1 MNNKLDLSNVYT
13 EINLLKEKIA
23 LLEKDNYNINKILE
37 KEIQKNKNIGNNLI
51 STDIII
57 LKKRQDQFEGA
68 MIRDFSKFKNEIIN
82 NINNSNSDLLQNVEN
97 LLSQYNINNENKDIN
112 ISQEIEENNN
122 EDDIKKNNKNIG
134 EELFK
139 ENINYNNHNYSRD
152 SIKSNYITQKDKK
165 SPSKSKSKSKTQSK
179 TSPTV
184 PNLNE
189 FQDILNK
196 ELSQYR
202 SDLNKNVLKLS
213 LLEKKYNG
221 LSTQYYTET
230 SNINNN
236 IKSLN
241 DLKKDFETF
250 QNSINSNLQNL
261 KDDFS
266 HNVENNKLFISEI
279 SKIIEDFQKK
289 LNFFDKNNNKF
300 NEQYLLTKNNIDET
314 MKDIM
319 QKLNN
324 ELNEFHK
331 SINEQVAEQG
341 QEIDNF
347 EKFMSQE
354 NEKFVRFIQNHL
366 DESIS
371 SIKKLFDFNGDDIKK
386 LNEKIEIIQEV
397 IKKVR
402 NDVFKSINDSEE
414 FLENKYQSL
423 FRLINKE

>member
-139 ENINYNNHNYSRD
+139 ENINYNSHNYSRD

-347 EKFMSQE
+347 EKFISQE

>member
-241 DLKKDFETF
+241 DLKKEFETF

-319 QKLNN
+319 QKLNT

>member
-13 EINLLKEKIA
+13 EINLLKENIA

-139 ENINYNNHNYSRD
+139 ENINYNSHNYSRD

>member
-1 MNNKLDLSNVYT
+1 MNNKLDLTNVYT

-139 ENINYNNHNYSRD
+139 ENINYNSHNYSRD

-250 QNSINSNLQNL
+250 QNNINSNLQNL

-423 FRLINKE
+423 FRLINKD

>member
-37 KEIQKNKNIGNNLI
+37 KEIQKNKNIGYNLI

-250 QNSINSNLQNL
+250 QNNINSNLQNL

>member
-250 QNSINSNLQNL
+250 QNNINSNLQNL

>member
-23 LLEKDNYNINKILE
+23 LLEKDNYNINNILE
-37 KEIQKNKNIGNNLI
+37 KEIKKNKNIGNNLI

-57 LKKRQDQFEGA
+57 LKKRKDQFEGA

-82 NINNSNSDLLQNVEN
+82 NINNSNSNLLQNVEN
-97 LLSQYNINNENKDIN
+97 LISQNNINNDNNDIN
-112 ISQEIEENNN
+112 LSQEEENNN
-122 EDDIKKNNKNIG
+122 EDDIKKNNNVKNIG
-134 EELFK
+134 DELFK

-152 SIKSNYITQKDKK
+152 SIKSNYITQKEKK
-165 SPSKSKSKSKTQSK
+165 SPKKSKTKSNTTQA
-179 TSPTV
+179 TL
-184 PNLNE
+184 NLNE
-189 FQDILNK
+189 FKDILNK

-202 SDLNKNVLKLS
+202 SELNKNDLKLS

-221 LSTQYYTET
+221 LSTKDYTDT
-230 SNINNN
+230 NNINNN
-236 IKSLN
+236 LKSLN
-241 DLKKDFETF
+241 DLKKDFENF
-250 QNSINSNLQNL
+250 QNKINSNLQNL
-261 KDDFS
+261 KDGFS

-289 LNFFDKNNNKF
+289 INIFEKNNNKF

-331 SINEQVAEQG
+331 SINLQVSEQS

-354 NEKFVRFIQNHL
+354 HEKFVQFIQNHL

-386 LNEKIEIIQEV
+386 LNEKIEIIQEI

-414 FLENKYQSL
+414 FLENKYESL

>member
-68 MIRDFSKFKNEIIN
+68 MIRDFSKFKNEITN
-82 NINNSNSDLLQNVEN
+82 NINNSNSDLLHNVEI
-97 LLSQYNINNENKDIN
+97 LLSRYNINNENKDIN
-112 ISQEIEENNN
+112 ISQEIEENN
-122 EDDIKKNNKNIG
+122 EDDISKNNNIKNIG
-134 EELFK
+134 DELFK
-139 ENINYNNHNYSRD
+139 KNINYNNHNYSRD
-152 SIKSNYITQKDKK
+152 SIKSNYITQKEKK
-165 SPSKSKSKSKTQSK
+165 SPSKSKSKTKTKTNPTTQS
-179 TSPTV
+179 
-184 PNLNE
+184 LNE
-189 FQDILNK
+189 FQEILNK

-230 SNINNN
+230 NNINNN

-241 DLKKDFETF
+241 NLKKDFDNY
-250 QNSINSNLQNL
+250 QNNINSNLQNL

-289 LNFFDKNNNKF
+289 LNIFDKNNNKF

-347 EKFMSQE
+347 EKFISQE

-386 LNEKIEIIQEV
+386 LNEKIEIIQEI

>member
-1 MNNKLDLSNVYT
+1 M
-13 EINLLKEKIA
+13 
-23 LLEKDNYNINKILE
+23 
-37 KEIQKNKNIGNNLI
+37 
-51 STDIII
+51 
-57 LKKRQDQFEGA
+57 
-68 MIRDFSKFKNEIIN
+68 
-82 NINNSNSDLLQNVEN
+82 
-97 LLSQYNINNENKDIN
+97 
-112 ISQEIEENNN
+112 
-122 EDDIKKNNKNIG
+122 
-134 EELFK
+134 
-139 ENINYNNHNYSRD
+139 
-152 SIKSNYITQKDKK
+152 
-165 SPSKSKSKSKTQSK
+165 
-179 TSPTV
+179 
-184 PNLNE
+184 
-189 FQDILNK
+189 
-196 ELSQYR
+196 
-202 SDLNKNVLKLS
+202 
-213 LLEKKYNG
+213 
-221 LSTQYYTET
+221 
-230 SNINNN
+230 
-236 IKSLN
+236 
-241 DLKKDFETF
+241 
-250 QNSINSNLQNL
+250 

-266 HNVENNKLFISEI
+266 HDVENNKLFISEI

-347 EKFMSQE
+347 EKFISQE